1 MRTYY
6 KEIRK
11 RKSIGLFFKS
21 ELMKNTVT
29 LHMNQPSG
37 NLAGSL
43 FAFLSFFM
51 VVAVISFVLRIA
63 TLGFFKLNL
72 NRKFLR
78 KYILIYKGLLSY
90 TRRA

>member
-1 MRTYY
+1 
-6 KEIRK
+6 
-11 RKSIGLFFKS
+11 
-21 ELMKNTVT
+21 MKNTAT
-29 LHMNQPSG
+29 LHMNHPQG
-37 NLAGSL
+37 NLASSI
-43 FAFLSFFM
+43 FAFLSFFI